1 MRRAPQLVGLLN
13 IEIKIDETGY
23 YSNCNKRGNY
33 KPSEWAVFRILPH
46 NNPIPTCLSYKLNS
60 FSSPCLS
67 GGSYIGGFKYTEMKY
82 GVNSPEALAESDA
95 PEFLTKIYRP
105 FYKVK
110 GMVVNNPVSAGME
123 ELEDKMKD
131 MRKSS
136 MDQLNSI

>member
-1 MRRAPQLVGLLN
+1 MGGLPYSATQQPNTNMLKLQIKLFLFSLLV
-13 IEIKIDETGY
+13 
-23 YSNCNKRGNY
+23 
-33 KPSEWAVFRILPH
+33 
-46 NNPIPTCLSYKLNS
+46 
-60 FSSPCLS
+60 

-95 PEFLTKIYRP
+95 PEFLTKIYQP

-123 ELEDKMKD
+123 ELEGKMKD
-131 MRKSS
+131 MNKSL

>member
-1 MRRAPQLVGLLN
+1 MGGFPYSATQQPNTNTLKLQIKLFFFSLLGGLLYR
-13 IEIKIDETGY
+13 KIQIHR
-23 YSNCNKRGNY
+23 N
-33 KPSEWAVFRILPH
+33 
-46 NNPIPTCLSYKLNS
+46 
-60 FSSPCLS
+60 
-67 GGSYIGGFKYTEMKY
+67 KY

-95 PEFLTKIYRP
+95 PEFLTKIYQP